1 MSKEFEGTN
10 RVVFTRVNCDENPPI
25 PKHQKPT
32 TLSSRNQIT
41 KYPTLKVYLNG
52 KPMKKEYRGPRTQE
66 AIVKYIR
73 LLLSDPVVH
82 IDYKINTHLTDI
94 MYNKSAVIG
103 YYRQDGDTHPKY
115 SIFRRVAADLRG
127 FCEFFWVTN
136 SPFIPEDKQELLA
149 FKSSKSTKQ
158 SEYDLIFETYD
169 ELSTWATYQCI
180 PIVREITFE
189 NAEEIIEEELP
200 LAILFHLPSDEQSP
214 QFYKEVIHKELIN
227 EISTVNFV
235 TADADLF
242 DHPLEHVNRTKQD
255 LPIIAIDSFKHMY
268 LFPNYADL
276 NKTGVFAKFIA
287 DLHSGKL
294 HREFHFGPEDETH
307 TENTEGKGDGSDDSQ
322 HESDATT
329 EGEEVEGDT
338 LSEGLTYASDSVFK
352 KLAPSEYRYTLLK
365 DEL

>member
-1 MSKEFEGTN
+1 KHELVFVNFHAEWCRFSQILSPIYKESAIIIGKEFEGTN
-10 RVVFTRVNCDENPPI
+10 RVVFTRVNCDENP
-25 PKHQKPT
+25 

-127 FCEFFWVTN
+127 FCEFFW
-136 SPFIPEDKQELLA
+136 
-149 FKSSKSTKQ
+149 

-200 LAILFHLPSDEQSP
+200 LAILFHLPTDEQSP
-214 QFYKEVIHKELIN
+214 QFYKDVIHKELIN

-294 HREFHFGPEDETH
+294 HREFHFGPEDETQ

-338 LSEGLTYASDSVFK
+338 LSEGLTFASDSVFK